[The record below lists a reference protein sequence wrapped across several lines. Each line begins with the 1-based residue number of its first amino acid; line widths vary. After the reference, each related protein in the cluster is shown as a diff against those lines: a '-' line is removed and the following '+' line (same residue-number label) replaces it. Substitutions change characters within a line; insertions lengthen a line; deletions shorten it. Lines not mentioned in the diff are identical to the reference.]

1 MMPWGECYPQEG
13 GGETGE
19 LFFSSEDD
27 ATIDVG
33 KCENKRRTRV
43 RCVSIVEQVAGE

>member
-1 MMPWGECYPQEG
+1 MLSARGR
-13 GGETGE
+13 GETGE
-19 LFFSSEDD
+19 LFFPSEDD

>member
-1 MMPWGECYPQEG
+1 MLSARGR
-13 GGETGE
+13 GETGE
-19 LFFSSEDD
+19 LFFPSEDD

-33 KCENKRRTRV
+33 KWGCENKRRTRV